1 MRFFV
6 DQCVPES
13 VAKTL
18 ERHGHEVI
26 RLRERIAPDS
36 PDTLVAAVSEANN
49 ATLGTMDGD
58 AKTIASRYGVGS
70 RRYRRLSILRF
81 ERCRESRAA
90 KRIDEAMSLIEH
102 EWEVGGGRES
112 QDRRML
118 WSLRTGRFAPTV
130 GTPSIVPQRAP
141 PPGGVR
147 LWCAESPGS
156 SSVSPPPAPVPY
168 PGR

>member
-49 ATLGTMDGD
+49 AILFTMDGD

-112 QDRRML
+112 QDRRMFVVITDGTI
-118 WSLRTGRFAPTV
+118 RTNR
-130 GTPSIVPQRAP
+130 
-141 PPGGVR
+141 
-147 LWCAESPGS
+147 
-156 SSVSPPPAPVPY
+156 
-168 PGR
+168 